1 MYRCEIERSGACQR
15 ESSSLEA
22 EPLRVAKANAGAA
35 RLHARLA
42 CGNRRKTSGVA
53 FCSTSPQGVQISSP
67 HHQGNSNT
75 IWRLRSTV
83 PSRPASGSASSKS
96 VKSPNIKAV
105 QGLLQSSPARKGSA
119 RPNHSV
125 NLRANGIARRP
136 AAAHSTALHSAAAGH
151 RAMPLA
157 PGYLER

>member
-1 MYRCEIERSGACQR
+1 MHRCEIKRISAYRR

-53 FCSTSPQGVQISSP
+53 FCSTSPQGLQISSS
-67 HHQGNSNT
+67 HRQRNSNT
-75 IWRLRSTV
+75 ILRLRCILS
-83 PSRPASGSASSKS
+83 SGSASSTN
-96 VKSPNIKAV
+96 VKSPSTKAV
-105 QGLLQSSPARKGSA
+105 QGLQQSSPARKGSA
-119 RPNHSV
+119 WPNHSV

-136 AAAHSTALHSAAAGH
+136 AATHSAALHSAAAGH